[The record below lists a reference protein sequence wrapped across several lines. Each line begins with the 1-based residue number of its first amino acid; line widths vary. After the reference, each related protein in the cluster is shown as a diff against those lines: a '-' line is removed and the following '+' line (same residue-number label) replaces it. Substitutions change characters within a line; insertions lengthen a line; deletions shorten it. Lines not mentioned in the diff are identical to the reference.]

1 MQARETPAP
10 TSEMRRT
17 THRSRRQA
25 RRIDWHIAAWC
36 SNSAAPRE
44 GRFRGCLVGGHN
56 KPAGQLAAEPG
67 IELNAWDEN
76 AAAHAHAGQ
85 RAVPDG
91 LLYQPSADAEQLS
104 GFGDAQGGAVSRTH
118 DSPRSVWV
126 MGCRRG
132 HASESPRGAAGTR
145 ARLRDGLGA
154 APLDDLARLR
164 MRICLGPR
172 SEVTS
177 PQPRPQW

>member
-10 TSEMRRT
+10 SSEMRRT

-25 RRIDWHIAAWC
+25 RRIDWHIDWHIAAWC

-44 GRFRGCLVGGHN
+44 GRFRGFLVGGHN

-118 DSPRSVWV
+118 GSPRSVSI
-126 MGCRRG
+126 MGKRR
-132 HASESPRGAAGTR
+132 SRTR
-145 ARLRDGLGA
+145 KPAKRPA
-154 APLDDLARLR
+154 APVAAL
-164 MRICLGPR
+164 P
-172 SEVTS
+172 
-177 PQPRPQW
+177 